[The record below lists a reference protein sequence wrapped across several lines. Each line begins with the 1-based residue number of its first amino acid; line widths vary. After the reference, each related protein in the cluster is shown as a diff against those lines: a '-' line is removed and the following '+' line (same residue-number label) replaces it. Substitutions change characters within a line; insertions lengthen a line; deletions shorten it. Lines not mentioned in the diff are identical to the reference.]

1 MKIYDEIAQYIQGGL
16 NTKAADSPLTFHL
29 RTDHNYIEPVKR
41 DALTIQGIL
50 SFTPQDIMPIQG
62 LDLMTVSC
70 SVDFVCPKELVDEAM
85 ALCLAFVQEGRG
97 EVFPLGEYAA
107 LATYTTP
114 ERGGVDMVGEI
125 GEAQSITFFPTIQLI
140 KNGYMANNASIA
152 IDGQAVYATSWEI
165 GKTRTVPTDNQANSE
180 TLKGNAQTQAIAI
193 SLSFIATKTNTMN
206 ALMSEIMSLEMLNET
221 HNITFTGLTNSAQ
234 TFKTVLTTGA
244 ISGQAGGLVYITAA
258 FTISR

>member
-1 MKIYDEIAQYIQGGL
+1 MKIYDEIAQYIQDGL
-16 NTKAADSPLTFHL
+16 NEKASGSPLTFHL

-85 ALCLAFVQEGRG
+85 ALCLAFVQEDRG
-97 EVFPLGEYAA
+97 EVITLGEYVA

-125 GEAQSITFFPTIQLI
+125 GEAQSITFFPTVQLI
-140 KNGYMANNASIA
+140 KDGYMANNVGISI
-152 IDGQAVYATSWEI
+152 DDQLVDATSWEI
-165 GKTRTVPTDNQANSE
+165 GKTRTVPTDNQANSQA
-180 TLKGNAQTQAIAI
+180 LRGNAQTQAIAI
-193 SLSFIATKTNTMN
+193 SLSFIATRTRTMN
-206 ALMSEIMSLEMLNET
+206 NLIDEIMSSEQLNVT
-221 HNITFTGLTNSAQ
+221 HEIFITGLFAGRRY
-234 TFKTVLTTGA
+234 KVVMTTGA

-258 FTISR
+258 FTLSR